1 MGVTDR
7 STNFTSSKEPRPAH
21 SGCAVRAANAV
32 SDCYG
37 LNSSLLLVYAFLW
50 KMTAVESRSVL
61 QAKQWIQRI
70 VVGTIGVELAGT
82 LVHVLT
88 GSIPR

>member
-1 MGVTDR
+1 M
-7 STNFTSSKEPRPAH
+7 N
-21 SGCAVRAANAV
+21 
-32 SDCYG
+32 
-37 LNSSLLLVYAFLW
+37 
-50 KMTAVESRSVL
+50 AVESRSVL

-88 GSIPR
+88 GSIPH

>member
-1 MGVTDR
+1 VPRLGAEPG
-7 STNFTSSKEPRPAH
+7 SKVGTGRPPRAGEVAGEPQADPK
-21 SGCAVRAANAV
+21 
-32 SDCYG
+32 
-37 LNSSLLLVYAFLW
+37 NSSLLLVFAFLW

>member
-1 MGVTDR
+1 M
-7 STNFTSSKEPRPAH
+7 SLKPPAK
-21 SGCAVRAANAV
+21 
-32 SDCYG
+32 
-37 LNSSLLLVYAFLW
+37 NSSLLLVFAFLW